1 MGKISSIFNGMLI
14 ATSVFLIYVVEKNIS
29 VLADQSHNIS
39 IMSEEIR
46 MYRNYNEYN
55 KVVSNSIVTSFYSIK
70 DIINNPLQFILFFI
84 KKNNSINVVDDLSIK
99 NMIKFVSHCSSK
111 NVKNNLLITE
121 NKILQ
126 LFKNQNQK
134 SELAIEMLI
143 SIINRYNFD
152 IFLYPNKLKNLI
164 NDWYKINKF
173 TLDKYNIKEE
183 DIENII
189 KFIMIYKL
197 SEFLHI

>member
-29 VLADQSHNIS
+29 VLAEQSHNIA

-55 KVVSNSIVTSFYSIK
+55 KVISNSITTSFCNIK

-84 KKNNSINVVDDLSIK
+84 KKNNAINVLDDMSIK

-111 NVKNNLLITE
+111 NIKNKLLITE
-121 NKILQ
+121 NKILN
-126 LFKNQNQK
+126 LFKNQNQNN
-134 SELAIEMLI
+134 ELAVEMFI
-143 SIINRYNFD
+143 SIVNRYNFD
-152 IFLYPNKLKNLI
+152 IFLYPNKLKKLI
-164 NDWYKINKF
+164 DDWYRINKF
-173 TLDKYNIKEE
+173 TLDKCNIKEE
-183 DIENII
+183 DINQII